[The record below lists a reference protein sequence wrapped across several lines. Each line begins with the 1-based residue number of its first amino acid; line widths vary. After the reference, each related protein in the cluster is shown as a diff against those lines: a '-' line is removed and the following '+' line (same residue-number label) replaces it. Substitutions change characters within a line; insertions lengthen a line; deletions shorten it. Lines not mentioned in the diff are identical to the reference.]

1 MQIDSLLLICINT
14 LRMYIFKRKIE
25 DKILKSLKKQGL
37 VILLGPR
44 QSGKTTLVKKIVKDL
59 NGEYFLC
66 ERADVR
72 KYFVEGEPEKLKELV
87 GDNKLVIFDEAQTI
101 VNIGKILKL
110 FYDTY
115 PKIKVIA
122 TGSSSFELSN
132 KIKEPMTGRA
142 TEFTLLPLS
151 LSEIRLK
158 QKVTKTTLSN
168 LLLFGCYP
176 AVVNAKTRE
185 DKMQELYKIATNY
198 LYKDVFS
205 FEEVR
210 NPKVFEDL
218 LIHLAWS
225 VGSTIST
232 NKLANELG
240 IAKDTVERYIRLLE
254 QAFVIKRVYS
264 FSRNYANEL
273 KKSYK
278 IYFYDM
284 GIRNT
289 LVDLG
294 DKIEDREDKGA
305 LLEGMFFAELLK
317 KNSLQTVP
325 AKINFW
331 RTRNGVEIDFIESS
345 GVKINAYE
353 IKWAEQNVSF
363 SLFHKHYPQATTVV
377 ITFDKMLSRK

>member
-1 MQIDSLLLICINT
+1 
-14 LRMYIFKRKIE
+14 MYIFKRKIE
-25 DKILKSLKKQGL
+25 DRILKSLKKQGL

-44 QSGKTTLVKKIVKDL
+44 QSGKTTLVKKIAKDL
-59 NGEYFLC
+59 KGAYFLC

-72 KYFVEGEPEKLKELV
+72 KYFVEGEPDKLKELV
-87 GDNKLVIFDEAQTI
+87 ANNKLVIFDEAQTI

-115 PKIKVIA
+115 PKIKIIA
-122 TGSSSFELSN
+122 TGSSSFELAN

-151 LSEIRLK
+151 LSEINSK
-158 QKVTKTTLSN
+158 QKITKATLNN

-176 AVVNAKTRE
+176 AVVNAKRKE
-185 DKMQELYKIATNY
+185 DKIQELYKIATNY

-205 FEEVR
+205 FEEIR

-225 VGSTIST
+225 VGSTVST

-254 QAFVIKRVYS
+254 QSFVIKRIYS

-289 LVDLG
+289 LTNLD
-294 DKIEDREDKGA
+294 DKIEERKDKGI
-305 LLEGMFFAELLK
+305 LLEGLFFTELLK
-317 KNSLQTVP
+317 NNSLQTVP

-331 RTRNGVEIDFIESS
+331 RTRNGVEIDFIESI
-345 GVKINAYE
+345 GTKMNAYE

-363 SLFHKHYPQATTVV
+363 SLFNKHYPQATTEVV
-377 ITFDKMLSRK
+377 TFSKMLTLLKRISAEKNSDAV